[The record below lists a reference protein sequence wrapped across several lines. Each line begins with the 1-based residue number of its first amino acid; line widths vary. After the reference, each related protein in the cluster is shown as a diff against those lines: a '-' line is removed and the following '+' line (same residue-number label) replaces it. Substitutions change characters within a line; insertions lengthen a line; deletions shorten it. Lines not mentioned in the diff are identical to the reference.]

1 MTEIIKAYRQSVP
14 ALRFIGKKYGDSD
27 RVNGGFGKQWGDWF
41 EQGLFGIIEAK
52 IKGSLK
58 TVYEDGDAYIGLMR
72 WKDGE
77 PFEYWIGILRRRA
90 QKFPRG
96 LTIETFPPPT
106 LAFAGFTEM
115 TFTVKRTSAQSVFP
129 PKGIKLFP
137 TARELTGFLSVTAAR
152 VSLPPT
158 KKDSEYLT
166 FATISNKN
174 KYNIKTPTFVG
185 V

>member
-77 PFEYWIGILRRRA
+77 PFEYWIGIFAPEGTEVPEGFDYRD
-90 QKFPRG
+90 FPASDLGVCWVYGDDVYCKEDECAKRLSSEG
-96 LTIETFPPPT
+96 YKVIPDGEGAYWFFERYCCPRFTSPDEKGFRILDICHYIE
-106 LAFAGFTEM
+106 
-115 TFTVKRTSAQSVFP
+115 
-129 PKGIKLFP
+129 
-137 TARELTGFLSVTAAR
+137 
-152 VSLPPT
+152 
-158 KKDSEYLT
+158 
-166 FATISNKN
+166 
-174 KYNIKTPTFVG
+174 
-185 V
+185 